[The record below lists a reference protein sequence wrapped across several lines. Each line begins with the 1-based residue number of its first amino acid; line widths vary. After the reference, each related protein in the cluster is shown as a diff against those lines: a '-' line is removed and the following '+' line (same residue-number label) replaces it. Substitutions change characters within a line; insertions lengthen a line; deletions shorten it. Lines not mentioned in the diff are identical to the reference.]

1 MAGRSKTWW
10 GAEFVRALES
20 CMDPGRLQRGRSYA
34 RPSRQVYCDVADGK
48 IEAEIV
54 GNKNPH
60 YGVYRTPYYDVEIQF
75 RKIPAGSWA
84 KILRR
89 LGSNA
94 NWVTHLVL
102 GEVPSTIEEAFEGSK
117 VKLLPRSRTEI
128 HSSCSCPD
136 YANPCKHVA
145 GVYFTVAA
153 MLEQDPLLLFEFRG
167 MDRGELLKAMS
178 KSEFGA
184 ALLDGESVGG
194 PDLEAATRA
203 ARLSAVTAVPGEAAA
218 LDPRAFWRGLPLP
231 RGVAADRRLP
241 PVPALLLRK
250 EGDYPAFWQRESS
263 FIDAMSE
270 IYERVAN
277 SLPSVPAN
285 GLPLDE

>member
-10 GAEFVRALES
+10 GAEFIRALEN
-20 CMDPGRLQRGRSYA
+20 CMDPGRLRRGRSYA
-34 RPSRQVYCDVADGK
+34 STGRQTYCDVADGK
-48 IEAEIV
+48 IEAEII
-54 GNKNPH
+54 GNKNPY
-60 YGVYRTPYYDVEIQF
+60 YGIHRTPYYDVRIAF
-75 RKIPAGSWA
+75 RRIPAANWR

-102 GEVPSTIEEAFEGSK
+102 GEVPPTIEMAFEDSK

-167 MDRGELLKAMS
+167 MDRHKLLEAMS
-178 KSEFGA
+178 KSDFGA
-184 ALLDGESVGG
+184 ALLDEESDGD
-194 PDLEAATRA
+194 PDLETAMRTPH
-203 ARLSAVTAVPGEAAA
+203 LPAVTAVPGQEVAA
-218 LDPRAFWRGLPLP
+218 DVQAFWRGRPLS
-231 RGVAADRRLP
+231 RSVSADRQP
-241 PVPALLLRK
+241 PLVPALMLRK
-250 EGDYPAFWQRESS
+250 EGDYPEFWQRENS
-263 FIDAMSE
+263 FLDAMSE

-277 SLPSVPAN
+277 SLPSLPADEF
-285 GLPLDE
+285 PLGE